1 MDTVNI
7 STFKAGCIALLKKLQ
22 RKGTKPLVV
31 TSRGEPIAIIYPYTK
46 EKPRRILGGQA
57 DSFIVKEDFSGAD
70 LSGEWEA
77 LEE

>member
-1 MDTVNI
+1 M
-7 STFKAGCIALLKKLQ
+7 
-22 RKGTKPLVV
+22 

-70 LSGEWEA
+70 LSDAWEA